1 MLTIADAARILRAYT
16 GTHIRHVYINHKG
29 GRCAIG
35 ILGGE
40 ELGCS
45 VEKAMTVFQGSA
57 LLIGTRV
64 GKCYGMSDDIVNDI
78 LTMNDNGASL
88 HEIADKLD
96 VLGGEA

>member
-40 ELGCS
+40 ELGYS
-45 VEKAMTVFQGSA
+45 VEKPTTEFQGSRMR
-57 LLIGTRV
+57 IGTRI
-64 GKCYGMSDDIVNDI
+64 GECYGMSDDIVNNI
-78 LTMNDNGASL
+78 LTMNDEGASL
-88 HEIADKLD
+88 HEIADRLD
-96 VLGGEA
+96 VLQEEG